1 MKKNK
6 SIKFFTNI
14 IAFVFLLLPTLLFC
28 SFIPTNKTST
38 SLTNNSNVVNKLENA
53 QTIEVSTPTLDDLR
67 KLSVDEIASLK
78 KLDMRSYNLVTP
90 VKDQGA
96 QGICWAYAFAAS
108 SEVNMLYKNVLDGN
122 YDNQHFGLSSKKID
136 SAVNI
141 RNADTDV
148 LRLTEKDTFRR
159 QLGNGAISLF
169 HHAQIMMQQNADIVT
184 DNPNSVTGEKQLDC
198 KA

>member
-28 SFIPTNKTST
+28 SFIPTNKTNT
-38 SLTNNSNVVNKLENA
+38 SLPNNSTVVNKLENA
-53 QTIEVSTPTLDDLR
+53 QTIEVSTPTLDELR

-96 QGICWAYAFAAS
+96 QGIC
-108 SEVNMLYKNVLDGN
+108 
-122 YDNQHFGLSSKKID
+122 
-136 SAVNI
+136 
-141 RNADTDV
+141 
-148 LRLTEKDTFRR
+148 
-159 QLGNGAISLF
+159 
-169 HHAQIMMQQNADIVT
+169 
-184 DNPNSVTGEKQLDC
+184 
-198 KA
+198 